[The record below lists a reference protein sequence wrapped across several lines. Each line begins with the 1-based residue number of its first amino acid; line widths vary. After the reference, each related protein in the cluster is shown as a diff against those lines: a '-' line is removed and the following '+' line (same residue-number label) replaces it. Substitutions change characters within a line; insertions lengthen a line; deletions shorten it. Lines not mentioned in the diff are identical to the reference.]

1 VSFVSRGERAMT
13 IRALQE
19 MLLLGG
25 LALIAMGLPAL
36 EIFLNRK
43 YPLSPEQEQ
52 QRRQAIATRRRPAS
66 FAAQPSRAAAMVAV
80 QRASAGSTTRS

>member
-1 VSFVSRGERAMT
+1 MT

-25 LALIAMGLPAL
+25 LALIATGLPAL

-43 YPLSPEQEQ
+43 YPLPPEQEE
-52 QRRQAIATRRRPAS
+52 QRRQAIAAGRARRPRARATPARGPAPI
-66 FAAQPSRAAAMVAV
+66 AAGRPA
-80 QRASAGSTTRS
+80 

>member
-1 VSFVSRGERAMT
+1 MT

-25 LALIAMGLPAL
+25 LALIATGLPAL

-43 YPLSPEQEQ
+43 YPLPPEQEE
-52 QRRQAIATRRRPAS
+52 QRRRAIAAARDRRPHAPATPVRGPAPI
-66 FAAQPSRAAAMVAV
+66 AAGRPA
-80 QRASAGSTTRS
+80 